1 MTPEEQIKAFKEK
14 YGVRVK
20 KTLNEVAKIA
30 AEKTMNDVIKR
41 TKEGKGTNGR
51 LKPLSGKYIG
61 FRRRWSEFLADDTS
75 PAKSNL
81 TATGQLLEALYY
93 RVVGPRFFIKVNTKN
108 REQGLG
114 GESNL
119 IEITKTNKKG
129 KKKVV
134 GYKSHLTNDQVRQ
147 YTEEAGR
154 EFLALSDKEKE
165 DLRKFVGDQL
175 RMMLS
180 DILK

>member
-41 TKEGKGTNGR
+41 TKEGKGTKGT
-51 LKPLSGKYIG
+51 LDSLSKGYID
-61 FRRRWSEFLADDTS
+61 FRTRWEAFLSEDTS
-75 PAKSNL
+75 PSKSNL
-81 TATGQLLEALYY
+81 TATGQLLQALYY
-93 RVVGPRFFIKVNTKN
+93 RFVGPRFFIKVNTKN
-108 REQGLG
+108 RDQGLG
-114 GESNL
+114 GTDKL
-119 IEITKTNKKG
+119 IEIKKTNKKG
-129 KKKVV
+129 KTKTV
-134 GYKSHLTNDQVRQ
+134 GYKSHLNNDQVRE
-147 YTEEAGR
+147 YTEKAGR

-165 DLRKFVGDQL
+165 DLRKFVADQL
-175 RMMLS
+175 KMMLS